1 MDSQGR
7 SEHPCPRR
15 ASFGTLLI
23 ENPRWLCGELML
35 VPGGV
40 PTPLSS
46 SCCPVQARSF
56 VRGSQVQES
65 LISAPAIP
73 SLRVLAS
80 ALGGA
85 GVHVPVWANV

>member
-1 MDSQGR
+1 MSEACQLWDS
-7 SEHPCPRR
+7 
-15 ASFGTLLI
+15 LLI
-23 ENPRWLCGELML
+23 ENPRWLYGELML

-40 PTPLSS
+40 QTPLSS
-46 SCCPVQARSF
+46 SRCPCKHGSF

-65 LISAPAIP
+65 LISAPATP